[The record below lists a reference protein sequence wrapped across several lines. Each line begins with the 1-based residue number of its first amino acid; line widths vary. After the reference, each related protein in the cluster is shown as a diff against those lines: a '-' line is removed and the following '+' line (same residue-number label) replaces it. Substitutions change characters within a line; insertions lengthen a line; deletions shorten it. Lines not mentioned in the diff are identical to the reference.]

1 MICIPITARDNDAA
15 GEQIS
20 RAAPLCDI
28 IELRLDYISRPDVE
42 GLIRSRPLPVI
53 ATCRPGREGGL
64 FVGEEADR
72 LDILRRAAAA
82 GAEYIDVELDS
93 VAELGRAPAR
103 RIVSHHDFE
112 QTPDDLGNIYQ
123 SLAETGADVV
133 KLATKANSVLDNLRM
148 FELLERSDRPT
159 IGLCMGDDGRISRIL
174 AGRFG
179 GLLTFAALDDASAS
193 APGQL
198 TVQTLREMYRYERIT
213 PKTDIYGVVANP
225 VAHSMSPAIHNAA
238 FRELDLDAVYLPFR
252 VDDPLAFYAAFRHI
266 VKGYSVTIPHK
277 VTSMQAMDEL
287 DPKVN
292 EVGALNTIVVRD
304 GKLVGCNV
312 EWLAAIEALEAGI
325 GEDASYL
332 RGRRVLVIGAGGA
345 TRAICVGLREREAIV
360 TIANRTAEKARR
372 LAVDL
377 GAGWLPLAD
386 LRSIEADVIINT
398 TSVGMHPNVDA
409 CPVDVS
415 LLRKGM
421 VVCDI
426 VYNPLETLLLREAK
440 AHECAVVDGLGMFV
454 RQAANQFRLWTKREP
469 PIELMTDLVMRILKS
484 KA

>member
-1 MICIPITARDNDAA
+1 VICIPITARDNDAA
-15 GEQIS
+15 GQQIS

-42 GLIRSRPLPVI
+42 RLVQSRPRPVI

-64 FVGEEADR
+64 FAGEEADR
-72 LDILRRAAAA
+72 LDILRRAAVA
-82 GAEYIDVELDS
+82 GAEYVDIELDS
-93 VAELGRAPAR
+93 VAELGRVPAK
-103 RIVSHHDFE
+103 RIVSHHDFNE
-112 QTPDDLGNIYQ
+112 TPEDIGDIYK
-123 SLAETGADVV
+123 SIAETGADVV

-148 FELLERSDRPT
+148 FELLQRSDRPT
-159 IGLCMGDDGRISRIL
+159 IGLCMGEDGQISRIM

-179 GLLTFAALDDASAS
+179 GLLTFAALDNASAS

-198 TVQTLREMYRYERIT
+198 TVQTLREMYRYELIN

-252 VDDPLAFYAAFRHI
+252 VDDPSAFYPAFRHI

-277 VTSMQAMDEL
+277 VTSMQAMDGL

-292 EVGALNTIVVRD
+292 EVGALNTIVLRD
-304 GKLVGCNV
+304 GKLVGFNV
-312 EWLAAIEALEAGI
+312 EWLAAIEALEAGT

-345 TRAICVGLREREAIV
+345 ARAICIGLRERGATI
-360 TIANRTAEKARR
+360 TIANRTASKARL
-372 LAVDL
+372 LAESI
-377 GAGWLPLAD
+377 GARWLPLAD
-386 LRSIEADVIINT
+386 LKSIEADIIVNT

-415 LLRKGM
+415 LLHKGM

-426 VYNPLETLLLREAK
+426 VYNPLETLLLRRAK
-440 AHECAVVDGLGMFV
+440 ARECAVVDGLGMFV

-469 PIELMTDLVMRILKS
+469 PIELMTDVVRRILKR